1 MANSAPSLMGAS
13 LTILFI
19 LDINVKIRHNCQ
31 QEVRHMKTMSLL
43 LVAIVITGCSE
54 AAKPPRDAAMEA
66 ATARM
71 SIASGDNV
79 PGNPQ
84 YVTLGKVRAHCME
97 NPQASYITATD
108 IIADGDDLQQAAYR
122 KYGSQVDAIVD
133 ANIFHV
139 SNYKQRYP
147 LFYDEGHFECE
158 GTAVHFRESKQHE

>member
-1 MANSAPSLMGAS
+1 
-13 LTILFI
+13 
-19 LDINVKIRHNCQ
+19 
-31 QEVRHMKTMSLL
+31 MKTMSLL
-43 LVAIVITGCSE
+43 LVAMVITACSE
-54 AAKPPRDAAMEA
+54 AAKPPREAAMEA

-71 SIASGDNV
+71 FIASGDSV
-79 PGNPQ
+79 PGDPQ

-97 NPQASYITATD
+97 NPEASYITATD

-139 SNYKQRYP
+139 SNYKQRSP

-158 GTAVHFRESKQHE
+158 GIAVHFQGEQTARIAARSY

>member
-1 MANSAPSLMGAS
+1 
-13 LTILFI
+13 
-19 LDINVKIRHNCQ
+19 
-31 QEVRHMKTMSLL
+31 MKTVSLL
-43 LVAIVITGCSE
+43 LVAILITACSE
-54 AAKPPRDAAMEA
+54 AAKPPRDTAMEA
-66 ATARM
+66 ASARVFV
-71 SIASGDNV
+71 ASGDNV
-79 PGNPQ
+79 SGNPL

-139 SNYKQRYP
+139 GNYKQRYP

-158 GTAVHFRESKQHE
+158 GTAVHFKGEQAQPIATR